1 LDYASQRHA
10 RRNPLVTLSV
20 VLLHVLL
27 LWGIQAGMT
36 QGFAQ
41 RVVAPVHAMLLEMAA
56 PEPLPLTP
64 SPPPPPKSPTPP
76 AQVTQL
82 PRADSP
88 VLATPPA
95 AANANAITVAATN
108 TPPAPVAAPP
118 LPVAA
123 ATVQPAPV
131 AKPVE
136 RSAPALASANCEKP
150 EYPMVSRRK
159 EEEGTVYLKFLIGV
173 DGQVQQS
180 EVEKSSGF
188 RRLDEAARAGL
199 AKCKFK
205 PATVDGVPVDGWAN
219 MKYVWRLE

>member
-1 LDYASQRHA
+1 LDFASQRHA
-10 RRNPLVTLSV
+10 RRHPLVTLSV

-41 RVVAPVHAMLLEMAA
+41 RVVAPVQAMLLEMAA

-82 PRADSP
+82 PRAVSP
-88 VLATPPA
+88 VLATLPA
-95 AANANAITVAATN
+95 AANAITVAATN
-108 TPPAPVAAPP
+108 TPPAPVAASP

-123 ATVQPAPV
+123 ATVQPSPV
-131 AKPVE
+131 DKPAE

-159 EEEGTVYLKFLIGV
+159 EEEGTVYLKFLIGA

-180 EVEKSSGF
+180 EVEKSSGS
-188 RRLDEAARAGL
+188 RRLDEAAHAGL